1 MSAQVIAIGGKD
13 QITETSC
20 VEIQKAFEFLAEQGF
35 RPIHEDD
42 DTIKFRIEGVIMRLD
57 RQNDQSG
64 FRLYAWVLSDIPE
77 EHQPITYWAANYI
90 NASLPYVRASV
101 TEDNALVVS
110 YSIISPDISPFLN
123 SLVYSAELLLY
134 ASRKVDQII
143 AERTTPKKLNS

>member
-42 DTIKFRIEGVIMRLD
+42 HT
-57 RQNDQSG
+57 
-64 FRLYAWVLSDIPE
+64 
-77 EHQPITYWAANYI
+77 ITYWAANYI

-110 YSIISPDISPFLN
+110 NSIISPDISPFLN